1 MKKIAVL
8 ISGSG
13 TNLQAIID
21 KCLSGYIEAEI
32 VCVLSNDPNAYGLER
47 AKLNN
52 IKTKIINS
60 KDFETSDLFNEGLY
74 NYLKTLDLD
83 LIVLAGFMKILSG
96 TITKTFYGRII
107 NIHPSLLPK
116 YPGLDTHKKVIKNK
130 DSLHGVS
137 VHYVSEE
144 LDAGPLIAQGAIK
157 TYQDEGIDDLIERIH
172 QIEHIVYPE
181 VIKFICKKQIYLDSN
196 KVVYKN
202 IKMNNK
208 DFMYKNYEI

>member
-116 YPGLDTHKKVIKNK
+116 YPGLDTHKKVIKNR

-157 TYQDEGIDDLIERIH
+157 TYKDEDIDDLIERIH
-172 QIEHIVYPE
+172 QIEHIIYPE

-196 KVVYKN
+196 KIVYKN
-202 IKMNNK
+202 ININNK
-208 DFMYKNYEI
+208 DFIYKNYEI

>member
-60 KDFETSDLFNEGLY
+60 KGFETSDLFNEDLY

-172 QIEHIVYPE
+172 QIEHIIYPE

-202 IKMNNK
+202 INMNNK
-208 DFMYKNYEI
+208 DFIYKNYEI

>member
-60 KDFETSDLFNEGLY
+60 KDFETNDLFNEGLY

-116 YPGLDTHKKVIKNK
+116 YPGLDTHKKVIKNR

-157 TYQDEGIDDLIERIH
+157 TYKDEGIDDLIERIH
-172 QIEHIVYPE
+172 QIEHIIYPE
-181 VIKFICKKQIYLDSN
+181 VIKFICEKQIYLDSN
-196 KVVYKN
+196 KIVYKN
-202 IKMNNK
+202 ININNK
-208 DFMYKNYEI
+208 DFIYKNYEI

>member
-60 KDFETSDLFNEGLY
+60 KDFETNVLFNEGL
-74 NYLKTLDLD
+74 
-83 LIVLAGFMKILSG
+83 IESFEELSTG
-96 TITKTFYGRII
+96 IRG
-107 NIHPSLLPK
+107 SLLLSLK
-116 YPGLDTHKKVIKNK
+116 YSGVNRKPVIEK
-130 DSLHGVS
+130 
-137 VHYVSEE
+137 
-144 LDAGPLIAQGAIK
+144 
-157 TYQDEGIDDLIERIH
+157 IERISKPGLR
-172 QIEHIVYPE
+172 VYSGS
-181 VIKFICKKQIYLDSN
+181 KKMPRVLGGFGTAIISTSKGLMTDRQARSEGIGG
-196 KVVYKN
+196 
-202 IKMNNK
+202 
-208 DFMYKNYEI
+208 EILCYIW

>member
-32 VCVLSNDPNAYGLER
+32 VCVLSSDPNAYGIER

-60 KDFETSDLFNEGLY
+60 KDFETSNLFNEGLY

-96 TITKTFYGRII
+96 TITKTFYGKII

-116 YPGLDTHKKVIKNK
+116 YPGLNTHKKVIENK

-137 VHYVSEE
+137 IHYVSEE

-157 TYQDEGIDDLIERIH
+157 TYKDEGIDDLIERIH
-172 QIEHIVYPE
+172 QIEHIIYPE

-196 KVVYKN
+196 KIVYKN
-202 IKMNNK
+202 ININNK
-208 DFMYKNYEI
+208 DFIYKNYEI

>member
-32 VCVLSNDPNAYGLER
+32 VCVLSNNPSAYGLER

-60 KDFETSDLFNEGLY
+60 KDFETNDLFNNSLY
-74 NYLKTLDLD
+74 NYLKKLDLD

-96 TITKTFYGRII
+96 NIIKSFYGKIV

-116 YPGLDTHKKVIKNK
+116 YPGLNTHKKVIENK
-130 DSLHGVS
+130 DSFHGVS

-144 LDAGPLIAQGAIK
+144 LDAGPLIAQGTIK
-157 TYQDEGIDDLIERIH
+157 TYQGENINDLIERIH
-172 QIEHIVYPE
+172 KIEHILYPE
-181 VIKFICKKQIYLDSN
+181 VIKFICKKQIYLDLN
-196 KVVYKN
+196 KIVYKD
-202 IKMNNK
+202 ISIDNK
-208 DFMYKNYEI
+208 DFIYKNYEI

>member
-32 VCVLSNDPNAYGLER
+32 VCVLSNDPSAYGLER

-60 KDFETSDLFNEGLY
+60 KDFETNDLFNNSLY
-74 NYLKTLDLD
+74 NYLKKLDLD

-96 TITKTFYGRII
+96 NIIKYFYGKII

-116 YPGLDTHKKVIKNK
+116 YPGLNTHKKVIENK
-130 DSLHGVS
+130 DSFHGVS

-144 LDAGPLIAQGAIK
+144 LDAGPLIAQGTIK
-157 TYQDEGIDDLIERIH
+157 TYQGENINDLIERIH
-172 QIEHIVYPE
+172 KIEHILYPE
-181 VIKFICKKQIYLDSN
+181 VIKFICKKQIYLDLN
-196 KVVYKN
+196 KIIYKD
-202 IKMNNK
+202 ISIDNK
-208 DFMYKNYEI
+208 DFIYKNYEI

>member
-74 NYLKTLDLD
+74 NYLKTSY
-83 LIVLAGFMKILSG
+83 FW
-96 TITKTFYGRII
+96 TKMHFF
-107 NIHPSLLPK
+107 
-116 YPGLDTHKKVIKNK
+116 D
-130 DSLHGVS
+130 D
-137 VHYVSEE
+137 E
-144 LDAGPLIAQGAIK
+144 LQ
-157 TYQDEGIDDLIERIH
+157 
-172 QIEHIVYPE
+172 
-181 VIKFICKKQIYLDSN
+181 
-196 KVVYKN
+196 
-202 IKMNNK
+202 
-208 DFMYKNYEI
+208 

>member
-157 TYQDEGIDDLIERIH
+157 TYQDEGINDLIERIH

>member
-47 AKLNN
+47 AKLSN

-144 LDAGPLIAQGAIK
+144 LDAGPLIAQGVIK

>member
-32 VCVLSNDPNAYGLER
+32 VCVLSTDPNAYGLER

-60 KDFETSDLFNEGLY
+60 KGFETSDLFNEDLY
-74 NYLKTLDLD
+74 NYLKTLELD

-96 TITKTFYGRII
+96 NITKTFYGKII

-172 QIEHIVYPE
+172 QIEHIIYPE

-202 IKMNNK
+202 INMNNK
-208 DFMYKNYEI
+208 DFIYKNYEI

>member
-32 VCVLSNDPNAYGLER
+32 VCVLSSDPNAYGLER

-157 TYQDEGIDDLIERIH
+157 TYKDEDIDDLIERIH
-172 QIEHIVYPE
+172 QIEHIIYPE

-202 IKMNNK
+202 INMNNK
-208 DFMYKNYEI
+208 DFIYKNYEI

>member
-60 KDFETSDLFNEGLY
+60 NDFETIDLFNEGLY
-74 NYLKTLDLD
+74 NYLQPLDLY

-107 NIHPSLLPK
+107 NIHPSLLTK

-157 TYQDEGIDDLIERIH
+157 TYKDEGIDDLIERIH
-172 QIEHIVYPE
+172 QIEHIIYPE

-196 KVVYKN
+196 KIVYKN
-202 IKMNNK
+202 ININNK
-208 DFMYKNYEI
+208 DFIYKNYEI

>member
-13 TNLQAIID
+13 TKLQAIID

-60 KDFETSDLFNEGLY
+60 KDFETNDLFNEGLY

-157 TYQDEGIDDLIERIH
+157 TYKDEGIDDLIERIH
-172 QIEHIVYPE
+172 QIEHIIYPE

-196 KVVYKN
+196 KIVYKN
-202 IKMNNK
+202 ININNK
-208 DFMYKNYEI
+208 DFIYKNYEI

>member
-74 NYLKTLDLD
+74 DYLKTLDLD

-96 TITKTFYGRII
+96 TITKTFYGKII

-157 TYQDEGIDDLIERIH
+157 TYKDEDIDDLIERIH
-172 QIEHIVYPE
+172 QIEHIIYPE

-196 KVVYKN
+196 KIVYKN
-202 IKMNNK
+202 ININNK
-208 DFMYKNYEI
+208 DFIYKNYEI

>member
-60 KDFETSDLFNEGLY
+60 KDFETNDLFNEGLY

-116 YPGLDTHKKVIKNK
+116 YPGLDTHKKVIKNR

-157 TYQDEGIDDLIERIH
+157 TYKDEGIDDLIERIH
-172 QIEHIVYPE
+172 QIEHIIYPE
-181 VIKFICKKQIYLDSN
+181 VIKFICEKQIYLDSN
-196 KVVYKN
+196 KIVYKN
-202 IKMNNK
+202 INISNK
-208 DFMYKNYEI
+208 DFIYKNYEI

>member
-32 VCVLSNDPNAYGLER
+32 VCVLSNDPNAYGIER

-96 TITKTFYGRII
+96 TITKTFYGRIV

-157 TYQDEGIDDLIERIH
+157 TYKDEGIDDLIERIH
-172 QIEHIVYPE
+172 QIEHIIYPE

-196 KVVYKN
+196 KIVYKN
-202 IKMNNK
+202 ININNK
-208 DFMYKNYEI
+208 DFIYKNYEI

>member
-74 NYLKTLDLD
+74 FAYRVNSSTIK
-83 LIVLAGFMKILSG
+83 LAKSR
-96 TITKTFYGRII
+96 TD
-107 NIHPSLLPK
+107 IHCRLLP
-116 YPGLDTHKKVIKNK
+116 
-130 DSLHGVS
+130 
-137 VHYVSEE
+137 
-144 LDAGPLIAQGAIK
+144 
-157 TYQDEGIDDLIERIH
+157 R
-172 QIEHIVYPE
+172 
-181 VIKFICKKQIYLDSN
+181 
-196 KVVYKN
+196 
-202 IKMNNK
+202 
-208 DFMYKNYEI
+208 

>member
-157 TYQDEGIDDLIERIH
+157 TYKDEDIDDLIERIH
-172 QIEHIVYPE
+172 QIEHIIYPE

-196 KVVYKN
+196 KIVYKN
-202 IKMNNK
+202 ININNK
-208 DFMYKNYEI
+208 DFIYKNYEI

>member
-21 KCLSGYIEAEI
+21 KCLSGYIDAEI
-32 VCVLSNDPNAYGLER
+32 VCVLSSDPNAYGLER

-52 IKTKIINS
+52 IKTKIISS
-60 KDFETSDLFNEGLY
+60 KGFETSDLFNEDLY
-74 NYLKTLDLD
+74 NYLKKLDLD
-83 LIVLAGFMKILSG
+83 LIVLAGFMKILSVH
-96 TITKTFYGRII
+96 ITKAFFGKII

-116 YPGLDTHKKVIKNK
+116 YPGLDTHKKVIENK

-157 TYQDEGIDDLIERIH
+157 THKDQGIEDLIERIH
-172 QIEHIVYPE
+172 QIEHIIYPE
-181 VIKFICKKQIYLDSN
+181 VIKFICNKQIYLDLN
-196 KVVYKN
+196 KIVYKDIN
-202 IKMNNK
+202 MNNSE
-208 DFMYKNYEI
+208 FIYKNYEI

>member
-157 TYQDEGIDDLIERIH
+157 TYKDEGIDDLIERIH
-172 QIEHIVYPE
+172 QIEHIIYPE

-196 KVVYKN
+196 KIVYKN
-202 IKMNNK
+202 ININNK
-208 DFMYKNYEI
+208 DFIYKNYEI

>member
-21 KCLSGYIEAEI
+21 KCLSGYIDAEI
-32 VCVLSNDPNAYGLER
+32 VCVLSSDPNAYGLER

-60 KDFETSDLFNEGLY
+60 KGFETSDLFNEDLY
-74 NYLKTLDLD
+74 NYLKKLDLD

-96 TITKTFYGRII
+96 TITKTFYGKII

>member
-116 YPGLDTHKKVIKNK
+116 YPGLDTHKKVIKNR

-157 TYQDEGIDDLIERIH
+157 TYKDEGIDDLIERIH
-172 QIEHIVYPE
+172 QIEHIIYPE
-181 VIKFICKKQIYLDSN
+181 VIKFICEKQIYLDSN
-196 KVVYKN
+196 KIVYKN
-202 IKMNNK
+202 ININNK
-208 DFMYKNYEI
+208 DFIYKNYEI

>member
-60 KDFETSDLFNEGLY
+60 KDFETNDLFNEGLY

>member
-60 KDFETSDLFNEGLY
+60 KDFETNDLFNEGLY

-137 VHYVSEE
+137 VHYVSEQ

-157 TYQDEGIDDLIERIH
+157 TYKDEVIDDLIERIH
-172 QIEHIVYPE
+172 QIEHIIYPE

-196 KVVYKN
+196 KIVYKN
-202 IKMNNK
+202 ININNK
-208 DFMYKNYEI
+208 DFIYKNYEI

>member
-21 KCLSGYIEAEI
+21 KCLSGYIDAEI
-32 VCVLSNDPNAYGLER
+32 VCVLSSDPNAYGLER

-60 KDFETSDLFNEGLY
+60 KGFETSDLFNEDLY
-74 NYLKTLDLD
+74 NYLKKLDLD

>member
-157 TYQDEGIDDLIERIH
+157 TYKDEGIDDLIERIH
-172 QIEHIVYPE
+172 QIEHIIYPE
-181 VIKFICKKQIYLDSN
+181 VIKFICEKQIYLDSN
-196 KVVYKN
+196 KIVYKN
-202 IKMNNK
+202 ININNK
-208 DFMYKNYEI
+208 DFIYKNYEI

>member
-60 KDFETSDLFNEGLY
+60 NDFETSDLFNEGLY

-83 LIVLAGFMKILSG
+83 LIVLAGFMKILSS
-96 TITKTFYGRII
+96 TITKTFYGKII

-130 DSLHGVS
+130 DSLHGIS
-137 VHYVSEE
+137 IHYVSEE
-144 LDAGPLIAQGAIK
+144 LDAGPMIAQGAIK
-157 TYQDEGIDDLIERIH
+157 TYKDEGIDDLIERIH
-172 QIEHIVYPE
+172 QIEHIIYPE

-202 IKMNNK
+202 ININNK
-208 DFMYKNYEI
+208 DFIYKNYEI

>member
-157 TYQDEGIDDLIERIH
+157 TYKDEGIDDLIERIH
-172 QIEHIVYPE
+172 QIEHIIYPE

-196 KVVYKN
+196 KIVYKN
-202 IKMNNK
+202 ININNK
-208 DFMYKNYEI
+208 DFI

>member
-32 VCVLSNDPNAYGLER
+32 VCVLSTDPNAYGLER

-60 KDFETSDLFNEGLY
+60 KGFETSDLFNEDLY

-96 TITKTFYGRII
+96 TITKTFYGKII

-172 QIEHIVYPE
+172 QIEHIIYPE

-202 IKMNNK
+202 INMNNK
-208 DFMYKNYEI
+208 DFIYKNYEI

>member
-60 KDFETSDLFNEGLY
+60 KDFETSDLFNEDLY
-74 NYLKTLDLD
+74 NYLKTLNLD

-96 TITKTFYGRII
+96 TITKTFYGKII

-172 QIEHIVYPE
+172 QIEHIIYPE

-202 IKMNNK
+202 INMNNK
-208 DFMYKNYEI
+208 DFIYKNYEI

>member
-60 KDFETSDLFNEGLY
+60 KDFETNDLFNEGLY

-116 YPGLDTHKKVIKNK
+116 YPGLDTHKKVIKNR

-157 TYQDEGIDDLIERIH
+157 TYKDEGIDDLIERIH
-172 QIEHIVYPE
+172 QIEHIIYPE
-181 VIKFICKKQIYLDSN
+181 VIKFICEKQIYLDSN
-196 KVVYKN
+196 KIVYKN
-202 IKMNNK
+202 ININNK
-208 DFMYKNYEI
+208 DFIYNNYQI

>member
-96 TITKTFYGRII
+96 TITKTFYGKII

-172 QIEHIVYPE
+172 QIEHIIYPE
-181 VIKFICKKQIYLDSN
+181 VINFICKKQIYLDSN
-196 KVVYKN
+196 KIVYKN
-202 IKMNNK
+202 INMNNK
-208 DFMYKNYEI
+208 DYIYKNYEI